1 MVRGRDK
8 SVHGLFMVGGISFRG
23 RKYQGHSC
31 HGRRNLVTSTI
42 LCGSIVMVV
51 AFLRVE
57 QMSMIGTLWSER
69 PWFGVDIV
77 CGWGKTPTGDVHGG
91 EFLRLNK
98 TIEVVINSG
107 WIWVLKKRK
116 KASYHGGWSFERGT
130 KYILMS
136 YGVSGRPG
144 VELGYSAPKRK
155 NWAGQLAW
163 L

>member
-77 CGWGKTPTGDVHGG
+77 CG
-91 EFLRLNK
+91 
-98 TIEVVINSG
+98 
-107 WIWVLKKRK
+107 
-116 KASYHGGWSFERGT
+116 
-130 KYILMS
+130 
-136 YGVSGRPG
+136 
-144 VELGYSAPKRK
+144 
-155 NWAGQLAW
+155 
-163 L
+163 